1 MTFFNKKEEVVQ
13 IELTRI
19 GREKLS
25 KGQFKPAYYE
35 FLDEDILY
43 DRKSVA
49 ADTSEEQNDIKERLK
64 EKLTLRAPTAKQSV
78 PPKDNAVLPENKP
91 IESLG
96 TFLPYSN
103 YKPSWKITAEDG
115 TLFTASADVSFDP
128 VELAT
133 GRTVGPNYQK
143 IPQLNLTCE
152 YEYNAYVKVDKDN
165 EVFEDDVNEN
175 PFIQESD
182 LFTKPENDSFI
193 LFNKDFN
200 DFTINV
206 EEKNVLDLKGDFI
219 LEVFKYEYDLDES
232 GNEKL
237 VVDQLF
243 FDEQNVDESSVYW
256 YFDLTTDDLV
266 EPAREGFAFVD
277 EDVKLE
283 DVDDECVDVWG
294 K

>member
-35 FLDEDILY
+35 FLDEDVLY
-43 DRKSVA
+43 DRKNVA

-64 EKLTLRAPTAKQSV
+64 EKLTLRAPTARQSV
-78 PPKDNAVLPENKP
+78 PPKDGAVLPENKA
-91 IESLG
+91 IEGLG

-115 TLFTASADVSFDP
+115 TLFTASTDISFDP

-133 GRTVGPNYQK
+133 GRTVGPSYEK

-152 YEYNAYVKVDKDN
+152 YEYNAYVKVDKDD

-175 PFIQESD
+175 PFIQED
-182 LFTKPENDSFI
+182 NLFTKPENDSFI

-206 EEKNVLDLKGDFI
+206 EEKNVLDLKGDFV
-219 LEVFKYEYDLDES
+219 LEVFKYEYDLDAS

>member
-35 FLDEDILY
+35 FLDEDVLY
-43 DRKSVA
+43 DRKNVA
-49 ADTSEEQNDIKERLK
+49 ADTSEEQNNIKTRLK
-64 EKLTLRAPTAKQSV
+64 EKLTLRAPTARQSV
-78 PPKDNAVLPENKP
+78 PPKDGAVLPENKA
-91 IESLG
+91 IEGLG

-115 TLFTASADVSFDP
+115 TLFTASTDISFDP

-133 GRTVGPNYQK
+133 GRTVGPSYEK

-152 YEYNAYVKVDKDN
+152 YEYNAYVKVDKDD

-175 PFIQESD
+175 PFIQED
-182 LFTKPENDSFI
+182 NLFTKPENDSFI

-206 EEKNVLDLKGDFI
+206 EEKNVLDLKGDFV
-219 LEVFKYEYDLDES
+219 LEVFKYEYDLDAS

-283 DVDDECVDVWG
+283 DVDDECVDV
-294 K
+294 

>member
-1 MTFFNKKEEVVQ
+1 MTFFNRKEEVVQ
-13 IELTRI
+13 LELTRV

-43 DRKSVA
+43 DRKNVSRDV
-49 ADTSEEQNDIKERLK
+49 SEEQNEIKSRLK
-64 EKLTLRAPTAKQSV
+64 DKLTTRVLTGKQSV
-78 PPKDNAVLPENKP
+78 PTKDGAVLPENKP

-103 YKPSWKITAEDG
+103 YKPSWRLTTQDG
-115 TLFTASADVSFDP
+115 TLFTASADMVFDP
-128 VELAT
+128 IEVTT
-133 GRTVGPNYQK
+133 GRTVGPSYQK

-152 YEYNAYVKVDKDN
+152 YEYNAYVQVDKND
-165 EVFEDDVNEN
+165 EVFKDDLNEN
-175 PFIQESD
+175 PFIRDQD
-182 LFTKPENDSFI
+182 VFTKPENDSFI
-193 LFNKDFN
+193 LFNKEFN

-206 EEKNVLDLKGDFI
+206 EEKNVLDLKGDFV
-219 LEVFKYEYDLDES
+219 LEVFKYEYDLDEA

-237 VVDQLF
+237 SVDQLF

-277 EDVKLE
+277 EDVQLE
-283 DVDDECVDVWG
+283 DVDDECIDV
-294 K
+294 

>member
-1 MTFFNKKEEVVQ
+1 M
-13 IELTRI
+13 TRI
-19 GREKLS
+19 GRVTLS

-35 FLDEDILY
+35 FLDEDVLY
-43 DRKSVA
+43 DRKNVA

-64 EKLTLRAPTAKQSV
+64 EKLTLRAPTARQSV
-78 PPKDNAVLPENKP
+78 PPKDGAVLPENKA
-91 IESLG
+91 IEGLG

-115 TLFTASADVSFDP
+115 TLFTASTDISFDP

-133 GRTVGPNYQK
+133 GRTVGPSYEK

-152 YEYNAYVKVDKDN
+152 YEYNAYVKVDKDD

-175 PFIQESD
+175 PFIQED
-182 LFTKPENDSFI
+182 NLFTKPENDSFI

-206 EEKNVLDLKGDFI
+206 EEKNVLDLKGDFV
-219 LEVFKYEYDLDES
+219 LEVFKYEYDLDAS

-283 DVDDECVDVWG
+283 DVDDECVDV
-294 K
+294 

>member
-35 FLDEDILY
+35 FLDEDVLY
-43 DRKSVA
+43 DRKNVA

-64 EKLTLRAPTAKQSV
+64 EKLTLRAPTARQSV
-78 PPKDNAVLPENKP
+78 PPKDGAVLPENKA
-91 IESLG
+91 IEGLG

-115 TLFTASADVSFDP
+115 TLFTASTDISFDP

-133 GRTVGPNYQK
+133 GRTVGPSYEK

-152 YEYNAYVKVDKDN
+152 YEYNAYVKVDKDD

-175 PFIQESD
+175 PFIQEDD

-206 EEKNVLDLKGDFI
+206 EEKNVLDLKGDFV
-219 LEVFKYEYDLDES
+219 LEVFKYEYDLDAS

-283 DVDDECVDVWG
+283 DVDDECVDV
-294 K
+294 

>member
-96 TFLPYSN
+96 TFLLYFN

-283 DVDDECVDVWG
+283 DVDDECVDV
-294 K
+294 

>member
-35 FLDEDILY
+35 FLDEDVLY
-43 DRKSVA
+43 DRKNVA

-64 EKLTLRAPTAKQSV
+64 EKLTLRAPTARQSV
-78 PPKDNAVLPENKP
+78 PPKDGAVLPENKA
-91 IESLG
+91 IEGLG

-115 TLFTASADVSFDP
+115 TLFTASTDISFDP

-133 GRTVGPNYQK
+133 GRTVGPSYEK

-152 YEYNAYVKVDKDN
+152 YEYNAYVKVDKDD

-175 PFIQESD
+175 PFIQED
-182 LFTKPENDSFI
+182 NLFTKPENDSFI

-206 EEKNVLDLKGDFI
+206 EEKNVLDLKGDFV
-219 LEVFKYEYDLDES
+219 LEVFKYEYDLDAS

-283 DVDDECVDVWG
+283 DVDDECVDV
-294 K
+294 

>member
-35 FLDEDILY
+35 FLDEDVLY
-43 DRKSVA
+43 DRKNVA
-49 ADTSEEQNDIKERLK
+49 ADTSEEQNNIKTRLK

-78 PPKDNAVLPENKP
+78 PPKDGAVLPENKA
-91 IESLG
+91 IEGLG

-115 TLFTASADVSFDP
+115 TLFTASTDISFDP

-133 GRTVGPNYQK
+133 GRTVGPSYEK

-152 YEYNAYVKVDKDN
+152 YEYNAYVKVDKDD

-175 PFIQESD
+175 PFIQEDD

-206 EEKNVLDLKGDFI
+206 EEKNVLDLKGDFV
-219 LEVFKYEYDLDES
+219 LEVFKYEYDLDAS

-283 DVDDECVDVWG
+283 DVDDECVDV
-294 K
+294 

>member
-35 FLDEDILY
+35 FLDEDVLY
-43 DRKSVA
+43 DRKNVA

-64 EKLTLRAPTAKQSV
+64 EKLTLRAPTARQSV
-78 PPKDNAVLPENKP
+78 PPKDGAVLPENKA
-91 IESLG
+91 IEGLG

-115 TLFTASADVSFDP
+115 TLFTASTDISFDP

-133 GRTVGPNYQK
+133 GRTVGPSYEK

-152 YEYNAYVKVDKDN
+152 YEYNAYVKVDKDD

-175 PFIQESD
+175 PFIQED
-182 LFTKPENDSFI
+182 NLFTKPENNSFI

-206 EEKNVLDLKGDFI
+206 EEKNVLDLKGDFV
-219 LEVFKYEYDLDES
+219 LEVFKYEYDLDAS

-283 DVDDECVDVWG
+283 DVDDECVDV
-294 K
+294 

>member
-43 DRKSVA
+43 DRKNVA
-49 ADTSEEQNDIKERLK
+49 ADTSEEQNDIKQRLK

-115 TLFTASADVSFDP
+115 TLFTAPADMAFDP
-128 VELAT
+128 IEIAS
-133 GRTVGPNYQK
+133 GRNVGPSYQK

-152 YEYNAYVKVDKDN
+152 YDYNAYVQVDKND

-175 PFIQESD
+175 PFIREQD

-193 LFNKDFN
+193 LFNKEFN

-206 EEKNVLDLKGDFI
+206 QEKNVFDLKGDFI

-237 VVDQLF
+237 TVDQLF
-243 FDEQNVDESSVYW
+243 FDEQNVDENSVYW
-256 YFDLTTDDLV
+256 YFDLTTDGLV

-277 EDVKLE
+277 EDVQLE
-283 DVDDECVDVWG
+283 SDDDECVDV
-294 K
+294 